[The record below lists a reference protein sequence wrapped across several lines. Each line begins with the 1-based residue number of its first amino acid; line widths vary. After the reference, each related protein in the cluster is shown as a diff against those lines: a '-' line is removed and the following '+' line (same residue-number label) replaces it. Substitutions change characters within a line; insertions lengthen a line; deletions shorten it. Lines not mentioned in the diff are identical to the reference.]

1 MGKKQHQSDKLYLT
15 AKEWK
20 DIGGHKD
27 GMYNFLVVSFFD
39 ISLII
44 LVYLMF
50 SRYWNTYKE
59 SRVQEV
65 AIQSLLPFTLAV
77 RRSRCFTNRRNLR
90 SHVSSSLWSLLCV
103 VYSHIYRAIVP
114 YLKKYGVNPCTG
126 AKMTVK
132 DLIALKLNK
141 NELGT
146 IYSVLCFPVILKLL
160 RTLTEILTLKML
172 IMTGVA

>member
-27 GMYNFLVVSFFD
+27 GMLYFLDVCFIDV
-39 ISLII
+39 SLII

-50 SRYWNTYKE
+50 CRYWNTYQE

-65 AIQSLLPFTLAV
+65 AIQSLLTFALAV

-90 SHVSSSLWSLLCV
+90 SHVSSSFWSLLCV
-103 VYSHIYRAIVP
+103 AYGHIYRAIVP

-126 AKMTVK
+126 AKMSVK

-141 NELGT
+141 NELGAN
-146 IYSVLCFPVILKLL
+146 YSIFMFSCYLKFAHNQHLL
-160 RTLTEILTLKML
+160 SKFLL
-172 IMTGVA
+172 